1 MADQLRAAAQQAL
14 EALKW
19 HYSRGHSNTLG
30 GVRLKIDEK
39 ALRDLSA
46 ALAQAEPV
54 QDFRLTECVFV
65 GPSPAPHEDWHHAIS
80 AMLREKHIRGLR
92 ISTATVDD
100 WNGDKEQ
107 QRKPL
112 TDEEIL
118 NIGKEARAIEGSH
131 FLPVAFARAIER
143 AHGIKEAK

>member
-1 MADQLRAAAQQAL
+1 MADHVLIDRAVVQQAL

-54 QDFRLTECVFV
+54 QDFRITECVFV
-65 GPSPAPHEDWHHAIS
+65 GPPPAPHEDWHHAIS
-80 AMLREKHIRGLR
+80 AMLREKHISGLR
-92 ISTATVDD
+92 ISTATADD

-112 TDEEIL
+112 TEDEINSLWWGPMCADYEHR
-118 NIGKEARAIEGSH
+118 E
-131 FLPVAFARAIER
+131 FARAIEA